1 MDKHYY
7 TLGLSPGA
15 TVGEIKKAFRTL
27 ALQYH
32 PDINPNQEAK
42 RNFQQIADAY
52 EYLLT
57 HHKSGLAQAY
67 AQASVQ
73 YQAHFEQIY
82 QNQPPPPSESIVEPS
97 PSKASP
103 TAVHRVVFTLLN
115 LLSVTVSL
123 FFIGLPVLAAYL
135 MMEKGLNGWEGAIMA
150 PLSLAGMLVIYRTIR
165 YRSHAFE

>member
-7 TLGLSPGA
+7 TLGLAPGA

-27 ALQYH
+27 ALKYH

-52 EYLLT
+52 EYLLA

-73 YQAHFEQIY
+73 YQANFEQIY
-82 QNQPPPPSESIVEPS
+82 QNQPPPSPELVVEP
-97 PSKASP
+97 PAYEASST
-103 TAVHRVVFTLLN
+103 TAHRVVFTLLN
-115 LLSVTVSL
+115 LLSVAVSL